1 MGRTSIATMAVGVR
15 LWAALAVAALLCAT
29 AAAQLPHDEF
39 SFLGIPR
46 PAASGGFMPMPVGG
60 LLGIG
65 KLLDSFAQGDAEP
78 AGKPTVRVI
87 RLHRLPPMLSS
98 LIPGFGGTEPQKS
111 ETPRSRPTVIP
122 MNFPHFGSSALNK
135 LRGLANNCVPC
146 GRVQSHMRSISIM
159 HGPNGQQVKTVTETG
174 PDGEEHTTRTV
185 TQTDEGADL
194 MDAIMAPLEGGM
206 LQPERIVE
214 SVVKDTPNTLPTVAK
229 EINKEEAKAAVQ
241 KSVDAQGMDL
251 ETPEKRQ
258 QLASHIAD
266 KLGVSPDSV
275 KVSVSGEDA
284 DGNADADADSEVTG
298 ENDEATPVE
307 DTDEDEESVFDDND
321 EPADPDVDDESEDD
335 ENSSD
340 ADELEQE
347 FADEE
352 EEKKAVL
359 EKEQATIAK
368 MSVAADAAK
377 DEADKKMEVA
387 DHLKAI
393 EAKMQHSAGVIA

>member
-1 MGRTSIATMAVGVR
+1 MCAAVVR
-15 LWAALAVAALLCAT
+15 HICK
-29 AAAQLPHDEF
+29 
-39 SFLGIPR
+39 
-46 PAASGGFMPMPVGG
+46 AASQNDCSESAF
-60 LLGIG
+60 LTL
-65 KLLDSFAQGDAEP
+65 FCQRAQ
-78 AGKPTVRVI
+78 
-87 RLHRLPPMLSS
+87 
-98 LIPGFGGTEPQKS
+98 
-111 ETPRSRPTVIP
+111 
-122 MNFPHFGSSALNK
+122 
-135 LRGLANNCVPC
+135 
-146 GRVQSHMRSISIM
+146 
-159 HGPNGQQVKTVTETG
+159 TG

-284 DGNADADADSEVTG
+284 DGDADADADSEVTG

>member
-1 MGRTSIATMAVGVR
+1 MGSITMPVGVR

-29 AAAQLPHDEF
+29 AAAQLPDDEF

-60 LLGIG
+60 LLGMG

-98 LIPGFGGTEPQKS
+98 LIPGLGGTEPQKS

-275 KVSVSGEDA
+275 KVSVSGEDG
-284 DGNADADADSEVTG
+284 DGDADSEVTG

-307 DTDEDEESVFDDND
+307 DTDEDEESVF
-321 EPADPDVDDESEDD
+321 EDD
-335 ENSSD
+335 DNSSD

>member
-60 LLGIG
+60 LLGMG

-78 AGKPTVRVI
+78 AGKPTVRLI
-87 RLHRLPPMLSS
+87 R
-98 LIPGFGGTEPQKS
+98 GFGGTEPQKS

-214 SVVKDTPNTLPTVAK
+214 SVVKDIPNTLPTVAK

-241 KSVDAQGMDL
+241 KSVDAQGIDL

-275 KVSVSGEDA
+275 KVSVSGEDG
-284 DGNADADADSEVTG
+284 DGDADSEVTG

-368 MSVAADAAK
+368 MPVAADAAK

>member
-1 MGRTSIATMAVGVR
+1 MG
-15 LWAALAVAALLCAT
+15 
-29 AAAQLPHDEF
+29 
-39 SFLGIPR
+39 
-46 PAASGGFMPMPVGG
+46 
-60 LLGIG
+60 
-65 KLLDSFAQGDAEP
+65 
-78 AGKPTVRVI
+78 
-87 RLHRLPPMLSS
+87 
-98 LIPGFGGTEPQKS
+98 
-111 ETPRSRPTVIP
+111 
-122 MNFPHFGSSALNK
+122 
-135 LRGLANNCVPC
+135 
-146 GRVQSHMRSISIM
+146 
-159 HGPNGQQVKTVTETG
+159 
-174 PDGEEHTTRTV
+174 TV

-206 LQPERIVE
+206 LQTERIVKDVE
-214 SVVKDTPNTLPTVAK
+214 SVVKDTPKTLPTVAK

-266 KLGVSPDSV
+266 ELGVSPDSV
-275 KVSVSGEDA
+275 KVSVSGEDG
-284 DGNADADADSEVTG
+284 DGDADSEVTG

-368 MSVAADAAK
+368 MPVAADAAK

>member
-1 MGRTSIATMAVGVR
+1 MCAGVAR
-15 LWAALAVAALLCAT
+15 HICK
-29 AAAQLPHDEF
+29 
-39 SFLGIPR
+39 
-46 PAASGGFMPMPVGG
+46 AASQNDNSESAF
-60 LLGIG
+60 LTL
-65 KLLDSFAQGDAEP
+65 FCQRAQ
-78 AGKPTVRVI
+78 
-87 RLHRLPPMLSS
+87 
-98 LIPGFGGTEPQKS
+98 
-111 ETPRSRPTVIP
+111 
-122 MNFPHFGSSALNK
+122 
-135 LRGLANNCVPC
+135 
-146 GRVQSHMRSISIM
+146 
-159 HGPNGQQVKTVTETG
+159 TG

-194 MDAIMAPLEGGM
+194 MDAIMAPLEG
-206 LQPERIVE
+206 VE

-368 MSVAADAAK
+368 VSVAADAAK

>member
-1 MGRTSIATMAVGVR
+1 MAVGVR

-29 AAAQLPHDEF
+29 AAAQLPDDEF

-46 PAASGGFMPMPVGG
+46 SAASGGFMPMPVGG
-60 LLGIG
+60 LLGMG

-194 MDAIMAPLEGGM
+194 MDAIMAPLEGV
-206 LQPERIVE
+206 ESVVKDVE

-275 KVSVSGEDA
+275 KVSVSGEDG
-284 DGNADADADSEVTG
+284 DGDADSEVTG

-368 MSVAADAAK
+368 VSVAADAAK